1 MSKII
6 DCITFFD
13 NNFMFELRY
22 NVLKK
27 YVDYFVICESLYD
40 HKGKKK
46 KINFNWNE
54 KYNKNKIKYF
64 LLKKPFPKS
73 NNRWQNQ
80 AVQREYLLKCVDFA
94 SPNDYIF
101 FSDPDEIVKPEI
113 LKNFKLKKKY
123 GIFLQD
129 CFNYKFNLYNPHESP
144 WEGTRV
150 SKKKNLKSIDFL
162 RQKVLLK
169 NLKYNLLRIDKEKN
183 IQVYRKAGWHFN
195 NIMSVKKISLKL
207 KTFAHKEFS
216 GKKFS
221 SPNIIKKKIKKKIDL
236 FDRGYKFKS
245 IKLDENFPEYI
256 RKNKKKYE
264 KFIIKL

>member
-150 SKKKNLKSIDFL
+150 SKKKI
-162 RQKVLLK
+162 
-169 NLKYNLLRIDKEKN
+169 
-183 IQVYRKAGWHFN
+183 
-195 NIMSVKKISLKL
+195 
-207 KTFAHKEFS
+207 
-216 GKKFS
+216 
-221 SPNIIKKKIKKKIDL
+221 
-236 FDRGYKFKS
+236 
-245 IKLDENFPEYI
+245 
-256 RKNKKKYE
+256 
-264 KFIIKL
+264 